1 MAKSLKNFVVGV
13 GMDITNFNKGKNDVI
28 SGMGQIRSS
37 ALQLGALAGAGVTLS
52 KTVGYLSTAVNEFKQ
67 LNVEADRFERTM
79 GGDAQLMQALGGLY
93 EFEGGGLEQAE
104 SDYRAVESLQ
114 RLTPAEIGSKIAEA
128 GIKGIDIT
136 PVLSAP
142 TTEDAMMRLADV
154 MEGLSR
160 KDQTN
165 LQQLVGLS
173 DAGRLSMVGGSESFQ
188 DLINRQRELVT
199 ITDES
204 IKASRQ
210 LNDATIRLSQNF
222 TKMEQDLAAKLI
234 PSFVTFTENLNSFLF
249 EEPKETELDAKQIL
263 GVDNSFT
270 DFLNRDVKEV
280 AAEYFGIGVTP
291 TMDNP
296 ETERIARDMLARQQS
311 INNLTVAESN
321 ASPTFNV
328 PSTNAIMRDMQQRQ
342 VQSINSSPIKN
353 DINLTVEIDGK
364 PIDSRIKA
372 VTERQYS
379 QANEA
384 ITTNTRG

>member
-1 MAKSLKNFVVGV
+1 MANSLTNFVVGV
-13 GMDITNFNKGKNDVI
+13 GMDTANFDKGKDDVI

-37 ALQLGALAGAGVTLS
+37 ALQLGALAGAGVALS
-52 KTVGYLSTAVNEFKQ
+52 KTAGYLSTAVNEFKQ

-142 TTEDAMMRLADV
+142 TTEDAMLRLADV
-154 MEGLSR
+154 MENLSR

-165 LQQLVGLS
+165 LQQIVGLS
-173 DAGRLSMVGGSESFQ
+173 DAGRLSMAGGSESFQ
-188 DLINRQRELVT
+188 DLIDRQRELVT
-199 ITDES
+199 ITDDS

-222 TKMEQDLAAKLI
+222 TKMEQDIAANLL
-234 PSFVTFTENLNSFLF
+234 PSFATFTENLNSFLF
-249 EEPKETELDAKQIL
+249 EGPKETELDAKQIL
-263 GVDNSFT
+263 GMDNSFT

-280 AAEYFGIGVTP
+280 AAEFLGVGVTP

-296 ETERIARDMLARQQS
+296 ETERIARDMLARQQT

-321 ASPTFNV
+321 ASPTFND
-328 PSTNAIMRDMQQRQ
+328 PSTNAVMRDMQQRQ
-342 VQSINSSPIKN
+342 TQGINQPIQIENTTILQLDSQVIDKRVETVTGKQYKQAINS
-353 DINLTVEIDGK
+353 
-364 PIDSRIKA
+364 
-372 VTERQYS
+372 
-379 QANEA
+379 